1 MRTTLHCPGEL
12 GPWRNSP
19 GAVATPSAAGLPILG
34 VVPAP
39 RRTACARAGTAAAR
53 SHLWASP
60 AVLPPR
66 QPFRSRT
73 SCYPPLPAAQSSSA
87 SPPAPYRSACRVSAA
102 YMYPGT
108 LARDSGLS
116 LRLPVVA
123 LTVAP
128 CCFCAQ
134 LPTVPTHADH
144 SPEPVRAET
153 LWVRRWRHQWPAYRE
168 SGPPGRRC
176 PCSCWHHCHRSH
188 LRASPTV
195 SPPRQPFRSRTSRYP
210 PPPAAQSSSAS
221 PSAPHRPACRVSAA
235 YPGAP
240 ARGSASRRDGSCG
253 RPRRFA
259 LLFLCPASAGKRATA
274 PVQPLSAK
282 PNSVAVPSDT
292 PSNGWPSFA
301 LRKGA
306 ERTQRRVHCQNA
318 GQCTALTDTR
328 LDRMKHTRQK
338 EQLG

>member
-1 MRTTLHCPGEL
+1 M
-12 GPWRNSP
+12 
-19 GAVATPSAAGLPILG
+19 
-34 VVPAP
+34 
-39 RRTACARAGTAAAR
+39 
-53 SHLWASP
+53 
-60 AVLPPR
+60 
-66 QPFRSRT
+66 
-73 SCYPPLPAAQSSSA
+73 
-87 SPPAPYRSACRVSAA
+87 
-102 YMYPGT
+102 
-108 LARDSGLS
+108 
-116 LRLPVVA
+116 VA

-134 LPTVPTHADH
+134 LPAVPTRADH

-176 PCSCWHHCHRSH
+176 PCSCRHRCHRSH
-188 LRASPTV
+188 LRASPAV

-221 PSAPHRPACRVSAA
+221 PSAPHRSACRVSAA

-240 ARGSASRRDGSCG
+240 ARGSASRRAGSCG

-274 PVQPLSAK
+274 PVQPLSPM

-292 PSNGWPSFA
+292 PANGWPSFA
-301 LRKGA
+301 LGKGA
-306 ERTQRRVHCQNA
+306 ERTQSRVHCQNA
-318 GQCTALTDTR
+318 GQCTALKTCSLWAYVTSV
-328 LDRMKHTRQK
+328 
-338 EQLG
+338 

>member
-1 MRTTLHCPGEL
+1 M
-12 GPWRNSP
+12 
-19 GAVATPSAAGLPILG
+19 
-34 VVPAP
+34 
-39 RRTACARAGTAAAR
+39 
-53 SHLWASP
+53 SH
-60 AVLPPR
+60 VLPPR
-66 QPFRSRT
+66 RFNVPTARFALVRAVYSRC
-73 SCYPPLPAAQSSSA
+73 SRLLLPPSFSTDP
-87 SPPAPYRSACRVSAA
+87 V
-102 YMYPGT
+102 
-108 LARDSGLS
+108 DGLS

-134 LPTVPTHADH
+134 LPAVPTRADH

-176 PCSCWHHCHRSH
+176 PCSCWHRCHRSH
-188 LRASPTV
+188 LRASPAV

-221 PSAPHRPACRVSAA
+221 PSAPHRSACRVSAA

-259 LLFLCPASAGKRATA
+259 LLFMCPASAGKRATA
-274 PVQPLSAK
+274 PVRPISAK

-292 PSNGWPSFA
+292 PANGWPSFA
-301 LRKGA
+301 LGKGA
-306 ERTQRRVHCQNA
+306 GRTQRRVHCQNA
-318 GQCTALTDTR
+318 GQCTALLIRTAR
-328 LDRMKHTRQK
+328 GNCVVRRC
-338 EQLG
+338 

>member
-1 MRTTLHCPGEL
+1 M
-12 GPWRNSP
+12 
-19 GAVATPSAAGLPILG
+19 
-34 VVPAP
+34 
-39 RRTACARAGTAAAR
+39 
-53 SHLWASP
+53 SH
-60 AVLPPR
+60 VLPPR
-66 QPFRSRT
+66 RFNVPTARFALVRVSPYT
-73 SCYPPLPAAQSSSA
+73 YTPAARDSSS
-87 SPPAPYRSACRVSAA
+87 RRVSARTER
-102 YMYPGT
+102 PV
-108 LARDSGLS
+108 DGLS

-134 LPTVPTHADH
+134 LPAVPTRADH

-176 PCSCWHHCHRSH
+176 PCSCRHRCHRSH
-188 LRASPTV
+188 LRASPAV

-274 PVQPLSAK
+274 PVQPLSPM

-292 PSNGWPSFA
+292 PANGWPSFA
-301 LRKGA
+301 LGKGA
-306 ERTQRRVHCQNA
+306 ERTQSRVHCQNA
-318 GQCTALTDTR
+318 GQCTALAVAQGCRRPDGSNPR
-328 LDRMKHTRQK
+328 
-338 EQLG
+338 GPGVGP

>member
-1 MRTTLHCPGEL
+1 MSWL
-12 GPWRNSP
+12 
-19 GAVATPSAAGLPILG
+19 
-34 VVPAP
+34 
-39 RRTACARAGTAAAR
+39 ARADDRHRGR
-53 SHLWASP
+53 SHPPVWASP
-60 AVLPPR
+60 TVLPPR

-73 SCYPPLPAAQSSSA
+73 SHYPPPPAAQSSSA
-87 SPPAPYRSACRVSAA
+87 SPSAPYRSAYRLSAA
-102 YMYPGT
+102 YPGA
-108 LARDSGLS
+108 LARGSACGHS

-134 LPTVPTHADH
+134 LPAVPTRADH

-176 PCSCWHHCHRSH
+176 PCSCRHRCHRSH
-188 LRASPTV
+188 LRASPAV

-274 PVQPLSAK
+274 PVQPLSPM

-292 PSNGWPSFA
+292 PANGWPSFA
-301 LRKGA
+301 LGKGA
-306 ERTQRRVHCQNA
+306 ERTQSRVHCQNA
-318 GQCTALTDTR
+318 GQCTALWYTALAGVR
-328 LDRMKHTRQK
+328 IASAANF
-338 EQLG
+338 GAGGI